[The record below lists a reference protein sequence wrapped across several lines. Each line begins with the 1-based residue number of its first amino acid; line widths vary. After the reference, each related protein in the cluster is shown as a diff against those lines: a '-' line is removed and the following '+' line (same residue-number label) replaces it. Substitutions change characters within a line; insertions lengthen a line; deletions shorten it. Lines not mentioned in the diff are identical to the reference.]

1 MEIDNQ
7 VSEVIQA
14 LYESQLVL
22 TTEYVLDKI
31 GLPSSSV
38 QKLLDIMSKD
48 EMQAFLDNHAK
59 HMQIQLLS

>member
-7 VSEVIQA
+7 VSEVINA

-22 TTEYVLDKI
+22 TTEYVLDRI

-48 EMQAFLDNHAK
+48 EMQVFLDNHAK
-59 HMQIQLLS
+59 LMQIQQLS